1 MVEKVSTLTNVNLS
15 GSDYL
20 FVVLNESDYDTEIQR
35 VLGREIER
43 LGGNL
48 GAMVRVTR
56 PIRRE
61 ASIRML
67 GQVREKP
74 WPDEVLSRIESEQL
88 PFILILQT
96 DFAAF
101 DPNTDN
107 WFIVWLSSLRNT
119 KKGISRLCDVFNR
132 QFEADRDLVQF
143 LETKLDGA
151 DPSFPLGVLSSRDH
165 PTAVAPPKQTGKKT
179 GILDPELGV
188 KEALPELVAKC
199 EITPPATGWQK
210 CLAEQVRKWLQKR
223 GHDFRSKSIYNVLAE
238 AGEYEKIA
246 RQATQKAEASG

>member
-35 VLGREIER
+35 VLGGQIER

-48 GAMVRVTR
+48 GAMVRVSR
-56 PIRRE
+56 PAGRE

-67 GQVREKP
+67 GQVRERP
-74 WPDEVLSRIESEQL
+74 WPDEVLRRIEADQL

-107 WFIVWLSSLRNT
+107 WFIVWLSSLKNRKT
-119 KKGISRLCDVFNR
+119 GISRLCDVFDR
-132 QFEADRDLVQF
+132 QIQADIDLYHF
-143 LETKLDGA
+143 LETKFDGT

-165 PTAVAPPKQTGKKT
+165 PTTVSPPKQKGKKI

-188 KEALPELVAKC
+188 KDALPEIVAKC
-199 EITPPATGWQK
+199 EVQPLARGWQK

-223 GHDFRSKSIYNVLAE
+223 GRDFGSKSIYNVLLV

>member
-1 MVEKVSTLTNVNLS
+1 MTERISTLDSARLS
-15 GSDYL
+15 GADYL
-20 FVVLNESDYDTEIQR
+20 FVVFNESDYDTEIQR

-48 GAMVRVTR
+48 GAMVRVIR

-67 GQVREKP
+67 GEIREKP

-88 PFILILQT
+88 PFILIFQT
-96 DFAAF
+96 DFADF
-101 DPNTDN
+101 DPTTAN
-107 WFIVWLSSLRNT
+107 WFTVWLSSLKNPKT
-119 KKGISRLCDVFNR
+119 GISRLCDVFDMQIRAN
-132 QFEADRDLVQF
+132 RDLFQF
-143 LETKLDGA
+143 LETKIDGA
-151 DPSFPLGVLSSRDH
+151 DPSFPLGALSSRDH
-165 PTAVAPPKQTGKKT
+165 PTAVAPPKPKGKKT

-188 KEALPELVAKC
+188 KDALPEIVAKC
-199 EITPPATGWQK
+199 EIKPPATGWRK
-210 CLAEQVRKWLQKR
+210 CLAEQVNKWLQKR
-223 GHDFRSKSIYNVLAE
+223 GCQFGWKSIYNVLAE